1 MFRAIQFVLVAVAL
15 FGMSTVIQADIVP
28 SLGVTADGTVVF
40 QSNSFENDTVG
51 TWPSVATTGSWFH
64 DDGFGQPQAAQD
76 DQISDAFQVRTAG
89 SGGVPAA
96 APGNGAQ
103 LLRYANTSGYDS
115 LKPNFQRQPSI
126 SAIFDQ
132 AYTFG
137 TVSAEFSV
145 YADSL
150 GNTSYGSLIFPFVN
164 NAQPGYNNPNNTVVA
179 YRQNLPVFIFA
190 RSAAA
195 GNLGSGVNTTGVG
208 VNDVALAQY
217 DGSYHNIQSGATNM
231 SMTADAWHTVRI
243 DAALVGETS
252 PGYTITIDG
261 AVTSNLIAWES
272 GRGDNFRGLSFSANL
287 GPDSNTLFYIDGV
300 VVPEPST
307 LALLATGLLGLLC
320 YAWRKRK

>member
-15 FGMSTVIQADIVP
+15 FGMSTVIQADVIP
-28 SLGVTADGTVVF
+28 SPGFTANGTVVF
-40 QSNSFENDTVG
+40 QNNSLENDTVG
-51 TWPSVATTGSWFH
+51 TWPSAATTGSWYH
-64 DDGFGQPQAAQD
+64 DDGFGWTAAAQD

-103 LLRYANTSGYDS
+103 FLRYANTTGYNL
-115 LKPNFQRQPSI
+115 LKPTFNRQPSI

-132 AYTFG
+132 AYTSG
-137 TVSAEFSV
+137 TISAEFSI
-145 YADSL
+145 YADSIS
-150 GNTSYGSLIFPFVN
+150 NTSYGSLTTPFVN
-164 NAQPGYNNPNNTVVA
+164 NAEPGKTNSGSVFA
-179 YRQNLPVFIFA
+179 YRQNWPVFIHA
-190 RSAAA
+190 RSVVA
-195 GNLGSGVNTTGVG
+195 GNLGSGVNTTGIG
-208 VNDVALAQY
+208 VNDVVLAQH
-217 DGSYHNIQSGATNM
+217 DGAYSNVQSGTTNM

-261 AVTSNLIAWES
+261 AVTSDLIAWAS
-272 GRGDNFRGLSFSANL
+272 GMGNNFRGLSFSSNL
-287 GPDSNTLFYIDGV
+287 GPTSDTLFYIDGV